1 LVVYNNLLFS
11 LFGVCFGGGGGG
23 ERRVLL
29 FVVEIPIIWA
39 GRESDS
45 SIKCC
50 KVLRSRMHD
59 TTMAFGILI
68 NLLWHRV
75 GMHWTV
81 GYFFL
86 LTRLQVYIYL
96 RHSLEG
102 NKNVILD
109 DSSQSSF
116 KIKSPPPSPPSPSSF
131 DMTNNKL

>member
-1 LVVYNNLLFS
+1 MVYNNLLFS

-86 LTRLQVYIYL
+86 LTRLQVYNL